1 VHAGL
6 TLLRL
11 GEISVVKPVG
21 FGVSPDLIVRGHVV
35 HDSGGLDA
43 RGVIAQTVA
52 LDRGDPRLV
61 QGDPLLHLDQNC

>member
-1 VHAGL
+1 
-6 TLLRL
+6 
-11 GEISVVKPVG
+11 
-21 FGVSPDLIVRGHVV
+21 
-35 HDSGGLDA
+35 LDA